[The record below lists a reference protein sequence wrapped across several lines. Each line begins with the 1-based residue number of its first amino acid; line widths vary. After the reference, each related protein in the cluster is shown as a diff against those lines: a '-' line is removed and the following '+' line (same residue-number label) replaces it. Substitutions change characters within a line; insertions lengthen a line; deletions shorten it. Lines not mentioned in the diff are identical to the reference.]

1 MTLADKEQR
10 LVDILKQYDSAAIAF
25 SGGVDS
31 ALLSVIAAETIGG
44 RVLLIT
50 AQSAVF
56 AAHELDDARRI
67 ARRHEIAHE
76 IVSTADVMNERFRAN
91 PPDRC
96 YHCKRAIFEKLLAIA
111 ADRGYAV
118 VCDGSNR
125 DDSGDYRPGR
135 RALAELGVVSPLREA
150 GLGKAEIRE
159 LSRRRGLPTADK
171 PSCACLASRFPY
183 GQPIV
188 IETLRRVDRAES
200 ALRARGFF
208 QVRVR
213 VHGDCARV
221 ELAPDELMRG
231 WEQREAITRACTDAG
246 FAYVAID
253 TRGYR
258 TGAMNET
265 LARDIAEHG
274 EAGQ

>member
-1 MTLADKEQR
+1 MLT
-10 LVDILKQYDSAAIAF
+10 
-25 SGGVDS
+25 
-31 ALLSVIAAETIGG
+31 
-44 RVLLIT
+44 
-50 AQSAVF
+50 
-56 AAHELDDARRI
+56 
-67 ARRHEIAHE
+67 
-76 IVSTADVMNERFRAN
+76 
-91 PPDRC
+91 
-96 YHCKRAIFEKLLAIA
+96 IA
-111 ADRGYAV
+111 ADRGFSV

-150 GLGKAEIRE
+150 ELGKSEIRE

-188 IETLRRVDRAES
+188 IEALRRVDRAES
-200 ALRARGFF
+200 ALRTLGFA

-221 ELAPDELMRG
+221 ELAPDALAPG
-231 WEQREAITRACTDAG
+231 WEKRDEITRACTDAG

-265 LARDIAEHG
+265 LERAAPARV